1 MANYFEDLILNYQIE
16 DPINKVIFK
25 IINFIKYDNDYESA
39 IKIILENNLR
49 LEDIANCTI
58 RLKRKQIVSLASK
71 LISIKKQ

>member
-39 IKIILENNLR
+39 IKIILENNLK
-49 LEDIANCTI
+49 LEDIVSSTI
-58 RLKRKQIVSLASK
+58 RLKKKQIVNLASE
-71 LISIKKQ
+71 LITIKK

>member
-1 MANYFEDLILNYQIE
+1 MASYYEDLISNYQIE
-16 DPINKVIFK
+16 DPIKKVISK
-25 IINFIKYDNDYESA
+25 IINLIKYENDYESA
-39 IKIILENNLR
+39 IRIILENNLR